1 MNNNDKINALVSIK
15 SWAVER
21 QMYELAARARE
32 VERSLLEV
40 ATDYIKVIKPLEY
53 LSNEQK
59 QFILESQIIDFEQYS
74 RSAYYKDVIRDLK
87 LILILT

>member
-15 SWAVER
+15 SWAIER
-21 QMYELAARARE
+21 QMYEIATRARD
-32 VERSLLEV
+32 VERSILEV

-59 QFILESQIIDFEQYS
+59 QFIFESQIIDFEQYS
-74 RSAYYKDVIRDLK
+74 RSVYYKDVIRDLK

>member
-1 MNNNDKINALVSIK
+1 LGNRKTNVWTSNFSQ
-15 SWAVER
+15 R
-21 QMYELAARARE
+21 

-40 ATDYIKVIKPLEY
+40 ATDYIKVIKPLEH

-59 QFILESQIIDFEQYS
+59 QFIFESQIIDFEQYS
-74 RSAYYKDVIRDLK
+74 RSVYYKDVIRDLK